1 MFVVKDDPSSQ
12 NELMMNSLNLILHIN
27 KNY

>member
-12 NELMMNSLNLILHIN
+12 NELMMNSLNLIFHIN